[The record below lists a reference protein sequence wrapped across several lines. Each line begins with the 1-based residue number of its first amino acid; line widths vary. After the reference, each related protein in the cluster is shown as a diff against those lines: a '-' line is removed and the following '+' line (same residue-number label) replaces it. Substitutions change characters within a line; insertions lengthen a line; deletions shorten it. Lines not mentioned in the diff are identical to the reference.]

1 MKIDSPIR
9 IVMRFAVPFDNPT
22 TLRVSLK
29 TLRVIEMPKAAS
41 TFRGRYEK
49 TIRQVECLRRVRR
62 KPASQKRK
70 HSASLA
76 FAFPLRSRYSE
87 FLTLGILR
95 VKNSLSL
102 TVFTFVSTTRGI
114 SLGMRPLIPCLHCVP
129 PNRRT
134 GDCKMTVG
142 VIFVGPSGPQKHHA
156 TDLAYRLLRR

>member
-134 GDCKMTVG
+134 GDCKIGVG
-142 VIFVGPSGPQKHHA
+142 LDKWGHTRPLYLPTHLV
-156 TDLAYRLLRR
+156 YRITRR